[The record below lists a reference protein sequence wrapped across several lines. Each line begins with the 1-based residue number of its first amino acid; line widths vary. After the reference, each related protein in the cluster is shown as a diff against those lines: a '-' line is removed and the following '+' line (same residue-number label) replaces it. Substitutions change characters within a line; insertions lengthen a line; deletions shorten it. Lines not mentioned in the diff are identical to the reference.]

1 MNANME
7 QAYKTVYSNYHTP
20 AGTEPREAPFRL
32 ELRYDSAVE
41 PIYLQVYLDTE
52 KEAFTIS
59 DYAIAP
65 SAFDRTY
72 TVTLQ
77 ANEGTKDA
85 PDWVNVLPLTRQ
97 FTVAK
102 KVSAHTVK
110 VVPEAN
116 DADYTISLGKTTRPT
131 LKAEVLG
138 QAVRRPATPPA
149 NGAAVTR
156 SLPPSTR
163 IPALLPP
170 QEPRWEPSPLPLRR
184 TTGLRTLPM
193 M

>member
-1 MNANME
+1 M
-7 QAYKTVYSNYHTP
+7 
-20 AGTEPREAPFRL
+20 
-32 ELRYDSAVE
+32 
-41 PIYLQVYLDTE
+41 
-52 KEAFTIS
+52 
-59 DYAIAP
+59 
-65 SAFDRTY
+65 DRTY

-77 ANEGTKDA
+77 ANEGTKAD
-85 PDWVNVLPLTRQ
+85 PDWVNCSSLTRQ

-102 KVSAHTVK
+102 KVSASTVK
-110 VVPEAN
+110 VVPEEN

-138 QAVRRPATPPA
+138 AGGERPATPPA

-156 SLPPSTR
+156 SMPPSTR